1 MNKENHTRDADDLT
15 PEEMRQILILFIIGI
30 ILLGIVCTLHDIN
43 NYIHA
48 FNSTV
53 NISKIPNF
61 I

>member
-30 ILLGIVCTLHDIN
+30 ILLGIVRMMHDAN
-43 NYIHA
+43 NFIQTFTNTTY
-48 FNSTV
+48 V
-53 NISKIPNF
+53 KIPGF